1 MKKILTLVLSV
12 IWISALAQVTDVSI
26 VDLTVNPDG
35 VLEEVLLPPP
45 PTEGN
50 VYLNEDWLPGNLVI
64 RGSREIKNQNL
75 RYDLKHKNLEIRTA
89 DEIKVCPLSLLE
101 SFSWFEREIND
112 SSYFVNIN
120 HIPNQ
125 SEFYNNGILQVLY
138 EEKASL
144 YRLYYLEVQGS
155 TYVPAFNMG
164 RRTNKILKKSSS
176 VLLSSGKFYTLSN
189 TMKKNKL
196 AFGSEYAEISEF
208 AKKNKLK
215 VKNEADLLGI
225 VKQYNVLLEN

>member
-1 MKKILTLVLSV
+1 MKKILTLVLSI
-12 IWISALAQVTDVSI
+12 IWISSLAQVTDVAL
-26 VDLTVNPDG
+26 VDPSVNPDG
-35 VLEEVLLPPP
+35 VLNEVLLPPP

-50 VYLNEDWLPGNLVI
+50 VYLNDNWLPGNLVI
-64 RGSREIKNQNL
+64 IGSKKIKNQHF
-75 RYDLKHKNLEIRTA
+75 RYDIKHKNLEVRTA
-89 DEIKVCPLSLLE
+89 NEIKVCPLSLLE
-101 SFSWFEREIND
+101 SFSWFDRELND

-125 SEFYNNGILQVLY
+125 AEFYKNGILQVLY

-144 YRLYYLEVQGS
+144 YRMYYLEVQGS
-155 TYVPAFNMG
+155 TYVPAFDMG
-164 RRTNKILKKSSS
+164 RRTNKILKKSSP
-176 VLLSSGKFYTLSN
+176 LLLTSGKFYTLSN
-189 TMKKNKL
+189 TMKNNKT

-215 VKNEADLLGI
+215 VKNEDDLLGI